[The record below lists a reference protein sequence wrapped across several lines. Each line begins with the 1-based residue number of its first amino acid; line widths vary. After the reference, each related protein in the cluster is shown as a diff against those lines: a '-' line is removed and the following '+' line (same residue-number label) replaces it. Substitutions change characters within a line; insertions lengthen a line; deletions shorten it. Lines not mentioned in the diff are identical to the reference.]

1 MYVHLH
7 VCVCLPDSLTRVFD
21 WLGFEVETQRDCSS
35 EKMLSLL
42 QQLGSRDHK
51 EYDCLVCCVLSHGLE
66 GCVYGVD
73 GRQVNIRDLME
84 PVSGIECSSLTEK
97 PKLFFIQACQGL
109 KEQEAVYID
118 ADGPARSRVLSDA
131 VEVKDSIPSDADFLL
146 GMATV
151 PYFVSFRERKNGT
164 WYIQSLCQNIV
175 QMVPR
180 LVKKMSILVIWHI
193 LKQPQVCC
201 TASTNK

>member
-1 MYVHLH
+1 M
-7 VCVCLPDSLTRVFD
+7 FD

-42 QQLGSRDHK
+42 QQLGDRDHR

-73 GRQVNIRDLME
+73 GHQVNIRDLME

-97 PKLFFIQACQGL
+97 PKLFFIQACQGCR
-109 KEQEAVYID
+109 EQEAVYID

-131 VEVKDSIPSDADFLL
+131 IEVKDSIPSDADFLL

-151 PYFVSFRERKNGT
+151 PSFVSFRERKNGT

-180 LVKKMSILVIWHI
+180 LVKKMSILLI
-193 LKQPQVCC
+193 
-201 TASTNK
+201 